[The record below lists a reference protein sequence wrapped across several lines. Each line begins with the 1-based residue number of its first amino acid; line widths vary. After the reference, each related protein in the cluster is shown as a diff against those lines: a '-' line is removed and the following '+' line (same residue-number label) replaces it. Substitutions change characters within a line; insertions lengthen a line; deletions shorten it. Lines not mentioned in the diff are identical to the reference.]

1 MSIIRIDTNNQRVE
15 FPDDATEVEI
25 NEVMGEHEA
34 ALIAQRQSSAPLP
47 AQAPLPNAPSDVP
60 VHLQPLT
67 DRERERSGVGQR
79 LVEGL
84 AAGTGATAVA
94 EMIGT
99 QGLKD
104 YINQYQE
111 DRERGMVKQHM
122 GVNVAGGV
130 GQMAGM
136 LVPGSRLAK
145 AAQLAKGAVAAAPT
159 AASRVAAALSGYVG
173 GGAVMGALTPME
185 NEGDSPYSHKAE
197 QILGG
202 AAAGVI
208 MKPVAYAAQAGLGY
222 GKRFAHDLS
231 NSYINKDGAFNAI
244 RETVHNLEPDLARR
258 AALKEGVL
266 ARELD
271 PANKDLLVSQ
281 AMNLDKELSRRSTGV
296 LDLTKNQAEKSG
308 LQSSKYVAQ
317 ASELTETPRTLLKN
331 IAGADIQA
339 AEQAN
344 SDALKAAFES
354 AKLSPS
360 GVKVRSVVTQIDD
373 AIRGTKSAVPVLTRE
388 GREAVDASGQA
399 VLKTGSTVI
408 NPTFSSTLSNIRAK
422 LYETYS
428 PQDFSVKLRQLAQAE
443 LPQNLGNIQVKGY
456 ANQLNAI
463 IDNLPKAGA
472 FGTTES
478 LKALRA
484 TIKERGMATDEI
496 GRAVSSVLKM
506 TQAGPT
512 HLTTNAKTLIG
523 IRTQVNDE
531 AKAAAS
537 PHEGKILSDLKH
549 TIDKVL
555 GASNSEF
562 KASFAEN
569 VAGRAETSRRRVA
582 EALLGETQTSLRQ
595 PTPQAYIA
603 AMDNPGFSQSVTKS
617 FTQQPLSTHFS
628 PQEIAVLEKGKR
640 SNLAVS
646 GWNPSIQRPS
656 GDTMASLTADKSS
669 SFLNRELMMVE
680 ALKRVGHK
688 NLEPKVQA
696 ELWRLENSPKDFAK
710 LFDEVPVT
718 ASQKVLR
725 ALLENE
731 QVKQFGRAA
740 VPTIA
745 AKQY

>member
-1 MSIIRIDTNNQRVE
+1 MTPLEQVE
-15 FPDDATEVEI
+15 R
-25 NEVMGEHEA
+25 
-34 ALIAQRQSSAPLP
+34 ALIKADAAGDTPSATVLAGEVRRLRELP
-47 AQAPLPNAPSDVP
+47 AGEPSIGADG
-60 VHLQPLT
+60 PLT
-67 DRERERSGVGQR
+67 ANERDRSGVGHR

-84 AAGTGATAVA
+84 SAGTGATAVA
-94 EMIGT
+94 EMIGP
-99 QGLKD
+99 QKLKD
-104 YINQYQE
+104 YINQYQQ
-111 DRERGMVKQHM
+111 DRELGMVKQDM

-136 LVPGSRLAK
+136 LVPGGLLAK
-145 AAQLAKGAVAAAPT
+145 GAGAAAKGAQLAKGAVAAAPT

-185 NEGDSPYSHKAE
+185 NEGDSPYQHKAE
-197 QILGG
+197 QIATGAVLG
-202 AAAGVI
+202 AV
-208 MKPVAYAAQAGLGY
+208 MKPVVGAVSAGTGY
-222 GKRFAHDLS
+222 VSRFGRDVY
-231 NSYINKDGAFNAI
+231 NSYFNKEGASNAI
-244 RETVHNLEPDLARR
+244 RETFHQLEPDLARR
-258 AALKEGVL
+258 AALKAGVL
-266 ARELD
+266 DRGLD
-271 PANKDLLVSQ
+271 PANKELLVSQ
-281 AMNLDKELSRRSTGV
+281 AMNLDKELTRRSTGI
-296 LDLTKNQAEKSG
+296 LDLTRTQAEKSG
-308 LQSSKYVAQ
+308 EQSSKYVAQ
-317 ASELTETPRTLLKN
+317 ASGLTERPRTLLKD
-331 IAGADIQA
+331 IAGTDIAA

-344 SDALKAAFES
+344 TDALIAAFES
-354 AKLSPS
+354 AKLSPV
-360 GVKVRSVVTQIDD
+360 GVKVRSVVNQIDD

-408 NPTFSSTLSNIRAK
+408 NPTFKATLSNIRGK
-422 LYETYS
+422 LYETDS
-428 PQDFSVKLRQLAQAE
+428 PQDFSVKLRQIAQDQ

-531 AKAAAS
+531 AKAAVA

-549 TIDKVL
+549 TIDKAI
-555 GASNSEF
+555 GTSNPEYR
-562 KASFAEN
+562 AAL
-569 VAGRAETSRRRVA
+569 ADDLIGRAGTRRQRVA
-582 EALLGETQTSLRQ
+582 EALLGKTQTSLRE
-595 PTPQAYIA
+595 PTPQAFA
-603 AMDNPGFSQSVTKS
+603 DAMQDPGFAKSVTKS
-617 FTQQPLSTHFS
+617 FKNQPLSEHFD
-628 PQEIAVLEKGKR
+628 PAEMALLEEGKR
-640 SNLAVS
+640 NTLAMS
-646 GWNPSIQRPS
+646 GWNPSVRRPAS
-656 GDTMASLTADKSS
+656 DTVAGSTADKSPA
-669 SFLNRELMMVE
+669 FLNQKLMVAE
-680 ALKRVGHK
+680 SVKRIGHK
-688 NLEPKVQA
+688 ALEPKIQA
-696 ELWRLENSPKDFAK
+696 ELWRLQNSPKDFAK

-745 AKQY
+745 ANQY